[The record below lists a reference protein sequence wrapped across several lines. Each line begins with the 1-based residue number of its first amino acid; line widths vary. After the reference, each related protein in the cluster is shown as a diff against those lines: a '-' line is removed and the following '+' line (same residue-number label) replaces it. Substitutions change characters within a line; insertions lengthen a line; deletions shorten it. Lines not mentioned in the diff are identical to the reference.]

1 MNNTG
6 HDAQE
11 NYGALRTV
19 RHYSFV
25 RRMLFPYN
33 GMEIVTPAGTVR
45 LILSWVVFFLPG
57 ILILTCTIA
66 LLDQATLPK
75 FLIALGIALLIDV
88 ITFGGTAWLSIA
100 VNNRAVRIQQA
111 KQAQRTQG
119 MTKTRGGRYG
129 S

>member
-1 MNNTG
+1 MNDSGPDATG
-6 HDAQE
+6 SQR
-11 NYGALRTV
+11 NV

-33 GMEIVTPAGTVR
+33 GMELLTPAQTVR
-45 LILSWVVFFLPG
+45 LILSWILFFLPG
-57 ILILTCTIA
+57 ILILTLTIA
-66 LLDQATLPK
+66 LVDQATPTK
-75 FLIALGIALLIDV
+75 FLIALGIALLIDI

-111 KQAQRTQG
+111 RRTQRTQG
-119 MTKTRGGRYG
+119 MTTTRGGRYG